1 MCSKPERVQNG
12 SLYIS
17 SILHIEVI
25 SGIYHVSDKSYEKI
39 QYLVQIDP
47 WSRGVKW
54 AITLVNMVVF

>member
-1 MCSKPERVQNG
+1 MIHISSSP
-12 SLYIS
+12 LYIS
-17 SILHIEVI
+17 STLHIEVI